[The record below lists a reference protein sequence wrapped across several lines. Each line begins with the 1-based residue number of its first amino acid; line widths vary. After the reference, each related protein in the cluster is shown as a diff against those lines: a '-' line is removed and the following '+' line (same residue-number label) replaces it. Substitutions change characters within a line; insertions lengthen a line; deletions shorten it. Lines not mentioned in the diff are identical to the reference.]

1 MEDKMQDWMLIVA
14 PLALGSVGYL
24 LRRWLERRRASEA
37 LKQRLQTLSL
47 YQGLQRTGLS
57 LDDLDRIQRRAVE

>member
-1 MEDKMQDWMLIVA
+1 MQEWMLIVA
-14 PLALGSVGYL
+14 PVALAGAGYL

-47 YQGLQRTGLS
+47 YQGLQRTGLT
-57 LDDLDRIQRRAVE
+57 LNDLDRIQREAIE